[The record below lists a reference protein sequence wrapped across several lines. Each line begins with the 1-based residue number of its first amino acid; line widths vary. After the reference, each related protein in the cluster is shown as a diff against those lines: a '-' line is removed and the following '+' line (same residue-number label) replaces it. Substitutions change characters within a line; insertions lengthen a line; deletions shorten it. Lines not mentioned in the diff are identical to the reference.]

1 VCIFFNTFVNIAI
14 KWCGEIQFQWKWSL
28 PNKNALPKIK
38 KRSMEQPDFVS
49 FHLIGLKKFPF
60 SMLPQ
65 KKWKERNILWLMW
78 GKTKTETPKRYFEIH
93 WEGQTMSKHLSFR
106 SSTPF
111 LLFFTRGGTV
121 QAPEKVKH
129 VIFCGTA
136 YKNHTPYWVK
146 S

>member
-1 VCIFFNTFVNIAI
+1 MKVIM
-14 KWCGEIQFQWKWSL
+14 
-28 PNKNALPKIK
+28 PNKYALPKINT
-38 KRSMEQPDFVS
+38 RSMEQPDFVS

-111 LLFFTRGGTV
+111 LLFFTRGGNCSGARESETCNFLWDGL
-121 QAPEKVKH
+121 Q
-129 VIFCGTA
+129 
-136 YKNHTPYWVK
+136 K
-146 S
+146 SYAVLSEIVMG